1 MFSCMATTERVKITL
16 PPGFDPGRHVK
27 ALAKKIADHYGDG
40 FQIDSIDPAE
50 NVAYASRQAAVTE
63 VTATAL
69 KPDSFEVRLVRG
81 TKPADGDRVA
91 IRMADQYPG
100 LAMTRFEPFL
110 GKAVLSKLDT
120 ATARCRGAVSI
131 ALGVK
136 PWDVQVLPRSDGG
149 FDLELPPG
157 YVASKH
163 DVKLD
168 EVATSVV
175 GRVGW
180 YVDVDVAALTASII
194 PSTPPTFPAAF
205 TYPVKTPIPEFSLA
219 STDWAKIPLGH
230 VLPEPGKEV
239 GPVFSIDLL
248 AGAHMQ
254 IGGTSGA
261 GKAQPLTSRLPV
273 PVSDRFPT
281 GWATIGELAAG
292 DSVYAADG
300 TAATVSGFSDEV
312 SAPVYKVTFTD
323 GQTVRCN
330 GDHLW
335 QVSTAISRQA
345 HTRQKIARR
354 GVHHATRTEHAA
366 QLRTLAATI
375 PAGTGTS
382 LLNIS
387 RLAGFHPNALTA
399 MHLPLGNLA
408 VDGYAPMAKK
418 TRAFDLRDA
427 ATRLELA
434 PSLYFGQR
442 LNGEKVLECIARTGL
457 SWMTRK
463 QLADDLLGRVA
474 TRRETA
480 ALSKIMRRNKVAH
493 RPDVTTTAC
502 TVYPVDEVLLIVA
515 QRLDQQALC
524 SDSGRVVEDLLTVK
538 TTAEMVNDVTCRHG
552 MRVTTNYAVRLAE
565 PIQAAVAELSVD
577 PYVLGAWLGDG
588 TSNSGEITQG
598 DAASCTDVF
607 GLTDQAHL
615 ISQLTAAGHTAYP
628 KRSAPHDV
636 ISVLGLAGPL
646 RELNLRKNKHIPAAY
661 LRASYDQRLALLQ
674 GLMDTDGSISSN
686 GSASIDLCNH
696 TLALGVLELI
706 RSLGIKVTTPLGSPA
721 TLTEPDPDRPGCK
734 RQRVV
739 GTRWR
744 MNFTT
749 DTAVF
754 RLPRKAAKVA
764 VVTRATREWNYIT
777 DIRVVDPERMRC
789 LYVDHPEHLYLTDG
803 FIPTHNSVVINN
815 FIAGC
820 LSRGAELVVVDLPSK
835 SVDFLWCKQ
844 FCRDS
849 GWGCDSLPAA
859 VTALALVMEEGER
872 RAKVLARHHVIKW
885 TDLPTDSD
893 VRPIVVIVD
902 ELTGLFYPE
911 KVPKLAK
918 DHPLV
923 IEANEINLQKAIL
936 EKFIRRI
943 AAELRFVGVH
953 LLLSS
958 QVASV
963 ATGIDPAL
971 RTNLHHKILMGSK
984 PTDNNR
990 RLVLSDPGRVPKVPG
1005 NVSADPMA
1013 SRGTGVAEPEG
1024 REPCVFKSF
1033 YSDTAG
1039 LDAWLV
1045 ARGVATT
1052 HRPAPTTAEI
1062 AQYTPS
1068 LDDNDAAGDGRA
1080 EGGYDAGPKLDPRTG
1095 EVMTGYARANDAR
1108 RQLDE
1113 SAGTA
1118 RARAVEMAQA
1128 GPVTVTHREPAGTPE
1143 D

>member
-1 MFSCMATTERVKITL
+1 MFSCVATTERVKITL

-40 FQIDSIDPAE
+40 FEIDSIDPAE

-63 VTATAL
+63 VTATVL

-100 LAMTRFEPFL
+100 LVMTRFEPFL
-110 GKAVLSKLDT
+110 GKAVLSKLDP
-120 ATARCRGAVSI
+120 ATARCRGAVAI

-205 TYPVKTPIPEFSLA
+205 TYPVKTPVPEFSLA

-230 VLPEPGKEV
+230 VLPEPGTEV

-248 AGAHMQ
+248 AGAHLQ
-254 IGGTSGA
+254 IGGTSGS
-261 GKAQPLTSRLPV
+261 GK
-273 PVSDRFPT
+273 
-281 GWATIGELAAG
+281 
-292 DSVYAADG
+292 
-300 TAATVSGFSDEV
+300 
-312 SAPVYKVTFTD
+312 
-323 GQTVRCN
+323 
-330 GDHLW
+330 
-335 QVSTAISRQA
+335 
-345 HTRQKIARR
+345 
-354 GVHHATRTEHAA
+354 
-366 QLRTLAATI
+366 
-375 PAGTGTS
+375 
-382 LLNIS
+382 
-387 RLAGFHPNALTA
+387 
-399 MHLPLGNLA
+399 
-408 VDGYAPMAKK
+408 
-418 TRAFDLRDA
+418 
-427 ATRLELA
+427 
-434 PSLYFGQR
+434 
-442 LNGEKVLECIARTGL
+442 
-457 SWMTRK
+457 
-463 QLADDLLGRVA
+463 
-474 TRRETA
+474 
-480 ALSKIMRRNKVAH
+480 
-493 RPDVTTTAC
+493 
-502 TVYPVDEVLLIVA
+502 
-515 QRLDQQALC
+515 
-524 SDSGRVVEDLLTVK
+524 
-538 TTAEMVNDVTCRHG
+538 
-552 MRVTTNYAVRLAE
+552 
-565 PIQAAVAELSVD
+565 
-577 PYVLGAWLGDG
+577 
-588 TSNSGEITQG
+588 
-598 DAASCTDVF
+598 
-607 GLTDQAHL
+607 
-615 ISQLTAAGHTAYP
+615 
-628 KRSAPHDV
+628 
-636 ISVLGLAGPL
+636 
-646 RELNLRKNKHIPAAY
+646 
-661 LRASYDQRLALLQ
+661 
-674 GLMDTDGSISSN
+674 SI
-686 GSASIDLCNH
+686 
-696 TLALGVLELI
+696 
-706 RSLGIKVTTPLGSPA
+706 
-721 TLTEPDPDRPGCK
+721 
-734 RQRVV
+734 
-739 GTRWR
+739 
-744 MNFTT
+744 
-749 DTAVF
+749 
-754 RLPRKAAKVA
+754 
-764 VVTRATREWNYIT
+764 
-777 DIRVVDPERMRC
+777 
-789 LYVDHPEHLYLTDG
+789 
-803 FIPTHNSVVINN
+803 VINN

-835 SVDFLWCKQ
+835 SVDFLWCKK
-844 FCRDS
+844 FCRDG

-885 TDLPTDSD
+885 TDLPPDSD

-1005 NVSADPMA
+1005 NVAADPMA
-1013 SRGTGVAEPEG
+1013 SRGTGSAEPEG

-1068 LDDNDAAGDGRA
+1068 LDDNDAAGTPRD
-1080 EGGYDAGPKLDPRTG
+1080 EGGYDPGPKLDPRTG

-1118 RARAVEMAQA
+1118 RARPVEMAQA